1 MSLHKYFTIEK
12 CQSFPLPAK
21 VSLLA
26 QKELRLTNHCVER
39 SVNPRVDPL
48 MHNRVNYNGYTA
60 EEGAAIGRYTSEN
73 GATQASVHF
82 SKLMRKY
89 VLETTARRFKN
100 EYFRSITTV
109 IKEELERENTSSYKS
124 CDSAIQEPLI
134 KALPI
139 TTRKA
144 RSSR

>member
-1 MSLHKYFTIEK
+1 MSLHKYLTIEK
-12 CQSFPLPAK
+12 CQSFPLPVK

-26 QKELRLTNHCVER
+26 QKELRLTNHCVEC

-48 MHNRVNYNGYTA
+48 MHNRVNYNGYTT
-60 EEGAAIGRYTSEN
+60 EEGAAIGRCTSEN

-100 EYFRSITTV
+100 KYLNRLQQLLKKSS
-109 IKEELERENTSSYKS
+109 KEKIQAPTKVVTQRFKS
-124 CDSAIQEPLI
+124 L
-134 KALPI
+134 
-139 TTRKA
+139 
-144 RSSR
+144 